1 MIFSISI
8 GSAGDGEER
17 YVLYAPFVLGPG
29 RDIVSLDEPLCFPV
43 GNYEG
48 KLEKLTYRYALSL
61 GPFSKEEAALDFLP
75 RLKAALLWFSL
86 RWQVGLQYPKEASK
100 VQYYDEP
107 VHIGDESSLKGLA
120 EVAGWEAADGN
131 YDANQL
137 VVLADHKRLTR
148 FEPGNV
154 AFHLGMANTKFADSI
169 SEALSFPS
177 IARIAELPK
186 LQLAIELYGG
196 YAFELT
202 DNAQFVTLV
211 TSLEALL
218 PDVAN
223 PEHVIQCLRKA
234 KDYAC
239 ETRNSYKMTDPK
251 WDDLNRLMS
260 RIGNLETESIGHTLR
275 QYAADAARR
284 AGTLGNPDEIAA
296 RLNDT
301 YNTRSRLLHD
311 GVADIAKIKD
321 NLGFL
326 REFVPNLLRFLF
338 RETAGQ

>member
-17 YVLYAPFVLGPG
+17 YLVYAPFILGPG
-29 RDIVSLDEPLCFPV
+29 RDIVSLDKPLRFTV
-43 GNYEG
+43 GSYEG
-48 KLEKLTYRYALSL
+48 KLEKLIHQYALSL
-61 GPFSKEEAALDFLP
+61 GPFSMEEAAFDFLP
-75 RLKAALLWFSL
+75 RLKAALLWYSL
-86 RWQVGLQYPKEASK
+86 RCRVGLRYPKEVSK

-107 VHIGDESSLKGLA
+107 VHISDESSLKGLA

-154 AFHLGMANTKFADSI
+154 AFHIGMANTKFADSI

-211 TSLEALL
+211 TSLEALI
-218 PDVAN
+218 PDVASR
-223 PEHVIQCLRKA
+223 EHVIQCLRKA
-234 KDYAC
+234 KDVVR
-239 ETRNSYKMTDPK
+239 ETRNSYAVRDQE

-275 QYAADAARR
+275 QYAVEVARR
-284 AGTLGNPDEIAA
+284 AGTLGNPDEIAT
-296 RLNDT
+296 RLKDT
-301 YNTRSRLLHD
+301 YSVRSRLLHD
-311 GVADIAKIKD
+311 GIADIEKIKE
-321 NLGFL
+321 NLEFL
-326 REFVPNLLRFLF
+326 RDFVPSILSFLF